1 MICRIIVEART
12 SEINRNET
20 HLKSHVKH
28 FTRTIRTHFVA
39 LFLSVYEERRTRI
52 TPGVLLR
59 NLISVTGGI
68 SHGQR
73 LKKRGQRLTGTV
85 SCEEIMNVRRK
96 LKLNANTAST
106 QIWKFYLIKI
116 LI

>member
-1 MICRIIVEART
+1 MELQART

-28 FTRTIRTHFVA
+28 FTRTICTHFVA
-39 LFLSVYEERRTRI
+39 LFLLVYKERRTRI
-52 TPGVLLR
+52 TPSVLLR

-106 QIWKFYLIKI
+106 QIWKLYLIKI